1 MLYYLISTAALTALL
16 FFPVSRLVWVL
27 SVRRLE
33 RRTKRRLGEDE
44 RLGQR
49 RRARFIAFFLVL
61 VFSGLFNMQFS
72 GLTGDG

>member
-16 FFPVSRLVWVL
+16 FIPVYRLVWVL

-49 RRARFIAFFLVL
+49 RRARFIAAFVAF
-61 VFSGLFNMQFS
+61 VFSALFNLQFA
-72 GLTGDG
+72 GLTGNG

>member
-1 MLYYLISTAALTALL
+1 MLYYLISTVALTALL

-33 RRTKRRLGEDE
+33 RRTKRRLEADE

-49 RRARFIAFFLVL
+49 RRARFIAFLVVV
-61 VFSGLFNMQFS
+61 VFSALFNMQFA
-72 GLTGDG
+72 GLIGNG

>member
-1 MLYYLISTAALTALL
+1 MLNFILWVLVLAALL
-16 FFPVSRLVWVL
+16 FWPMSKLVWVL

-61 VFSGLFNMQFS
+61 VFSALFNMHFS
-72 GLTGDG
+72 GLAGNG